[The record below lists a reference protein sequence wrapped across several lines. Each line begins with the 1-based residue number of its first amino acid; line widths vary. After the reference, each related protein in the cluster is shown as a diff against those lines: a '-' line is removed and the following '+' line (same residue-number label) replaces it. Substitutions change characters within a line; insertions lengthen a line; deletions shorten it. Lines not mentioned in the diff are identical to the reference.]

1 MAIEIVNHT
10 RFDLHNEP
18 PTADRPITMSGR
30 DLKAAAV
37 LAPHLHSWGQFT
49 YALRGVMR
57 ADANHSSWI
66 VPSQRAIW
74 IPPGV
79 VHSVTVLEN
88 THLRPMRV
96 YAGRAPFAGNECKI
110 LELSPL
116 LRELLTAL
124 EQHDRAEASPREQ
137 LLMELILDEIPRC
150 AVRPVRVP
158 LPQDKR
164 LKALCDA
171 LIAEPGVERT
181 LADWASQVGA
191 SERTLAR
198 LFERELGMGFV
209 QWRQQ
214 VRLAHAAPLIANG
227 VPLSQVA
234 AELGYASQ
242 SAFSAMFKKTFGCS
256 PTTFFGEQQ

>member
-1 MAIEIVNHT
+1 MPIQIVNHT
-10 RFDLHNEP
+10 RFDFPNEP
-18 PTADRPITMSGR
+18 PTAERPITMSGR
-30 DLKAAAV
+30 DLQAAAV
-37 LAPHLHSWGQFT
+37 LEPHVHSWGQFT
-49 YALRGVMR
+49 YALQGVMR
-57 ADANHSSWI
+57 ADANNSSWI

-74 IPPGV
+74 IPPGI

-96 YAGRAPFAGNECKI
+96 YAGRAPFPGNECKI

-124 EQHDRAEASPREQ
+124 EQHDQQEQ
-137 LLMELILDEIPRC
+137 SHRHHLLMEMILDEIPRC

-158 LPQDKR
+158 LPEDKR

-171 LIAEPGVERT
+171 LIADPGAELT
-181 LADWASQVGA
+181 LAGWASQVGA

-198 LFERELGMGFV
+198 LFERELGMGFA

-214 VRLAHAAPLIANG
+214 VRLAHAAPLIARG
-227 VPLSQVA
+227 VPLSRVA

-256 PTTFFGEQQ
+256 PTTFFGLQQ